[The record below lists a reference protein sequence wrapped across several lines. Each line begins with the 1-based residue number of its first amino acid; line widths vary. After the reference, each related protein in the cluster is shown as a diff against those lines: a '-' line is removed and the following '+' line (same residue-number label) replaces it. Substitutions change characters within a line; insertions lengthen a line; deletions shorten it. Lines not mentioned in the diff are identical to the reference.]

1 MRKQLW
7 LAAAAVAL
15 AGLSVAGTAAEA
27 QQARARGGAMMEGP
41 RAPCRPA
48 AMRFDESLRRMTGG
62 AMTAGSTM
70 SANTGSATMQAAP
83 AASGAMMADEK
94 VSKAAMMRNQGVEAC
109 QAGRAAEGQRMI
121 EEATRSLG
129 S

>member
-1 MRKQLW
+1 MRKQLL
-7 LAAAAVAL
+7 LAAAVVAF
-15 AGLSVAGTAAEA
+15 AGLSVAGSAAEA

-48 AMRFDESLRRMTGG
+48 AMRFDEQLRRTTGG
-62 AMTAGSTM
+62 AMMGGGTM
-70 SANTGSATMQAAP
+70 AADTGSAAMKAAP
-83 AASGAMMADEK
+83 SSGAMMADDK

-109 QAGRAAEGQRMI
+109 MAGKVAEGRRMI
-121 EEATRSLG
+121 EDATRSLG